1 MESMNKAEI
10 GIIGGSGFYGL
21 LDKPENY
28 FFETQYGYPSGEME
42 VGEFAGRRVVFLPR
56 HGKLHQLSPSDVNY
70 RANVSALK
78 KLGVIRIL
86 SLSTVG
92 SLKEHIKP
100 SDIVF
105 VDQFVDRT
113 TQRKQTFYSKD
124 SYTDKVCHISM
135 AEPTCEELRDLLI
148 KSSSNCTNVHNKG
161 IYVCI
166 EGPRFSTKA
175 ESNLFRFW
183 GMDVVGMTLVPECIL
198 ARELE
203 ICYAPICT
211 VTDYDCWKD
220 KPVNADEVKTVM
232 KKNVETVKKLLL
244 KIIPMIPEK
253 RTCKC
258 KDALEGALI

>member
-1 MESMNKAEI
+1 VASI

-21 LDKPENY
+21 LGKPQNY
-28 FFETQYGYPSGEME
+28 FLETQYGNPSDEVEIGEL
-42 VGEFAGRRVVFLPR
+42 AGRKVVFLPR
-56 HGKLHQLSPSDVNY
+56 HGKRHHLNPSDVNY
-70 RANVSALK
+70 RANIFTFK
-78 KLGVIRIL
+78 KLGVTRIL

-92 SLKEHIKP
+92 SLKEQIKP

-124 SYTDKVCHISM
+124 SSADKVCHISM
-135 AEPTCEELRDLLI
+135 ADPMCEELRDLLI
-148 KSSSNCTNVHNKG
+148 KSSSELKNVHNKG
-161 IYVCI
+161 TYVCI

-175 ESNLFRFW
+175 ESNLFRSW
-183 GMDVVGMTLVPECIL
+183 GIDVVGMTLVPECVL

-203 ICYAPICT
+203 MCYASICT
-211 VTDYDCWKD
+211 VTDYDCWRD
-220 KPVNADEVKTVM
+220 KPVDANEVKAVM

-244 KIIPMIPEK
+244 DVVPMIPEK
-253 RTCKC
+253 RACKC